1 MSRILIVEDE
11 QHIAD
16 GLRFN
21 LEAEGHEAAVAAD
34 GEKALALLLD
44 ERRPFDVVIL
54 DVMLPGTDGFT
65 VATELRAAGHYEPIL
80 MLTARDSAEDV
91 LRGFEAGADDY
102 LPKPFELS
110 ILLARVNGLLRRHRW
125 NKGGPANAGANPS
138 ANSDAHPDVNPDL
151 RSAHPDANP
160 DVNPSANSDVRSA
173 HPDANPGAAAD
184 AAAQAE
190 PGDVYTFAGRTLDF
204 AAMEVRARDR
214 SYRLTLME
222 CDLLRYLVKN
232 AGQPVS
238 RRAILQEV
246 WGLPEGVDTR
256 AIDNFI
262 VRLRRY
268 IEERPATPQFLQTV
282 RGVGYRFV
290 PEPR

>member
-11 QHIAD
+11 EHIAD
-16 GLRFN
+16 GLRYN
-21 LEAEGHEAAVAAD
+21 LNAEGHEATVASD
-34 GEKALALLLD
+34 GESALNLLLGQ
-44 ERRPFDVVIL
+44 RQAFDAILL
-54 DVMLPGTDGFT
+54 DVMLPGKDGFA
-65 VATELRAAGHYEPIL
+65 VASELRAAGQYVPIL
-80 MLTARDSAEDV
+80 MLTARGSAEDV

-110 ILLARVNGLLRRHRW
+110 ILIARVHGLLRRLRW
-125 NKGGPANAGANPS
+125 SGQDPNTGSTAAPEAS
-138 ANSDAHPDVNPDL
+138 A
-151 RSAHPDANP
+151 R
-160 DVNPSANSDVRSA
+160 
-173 HPDANPGAAAD
+173 
-184 AAAQAE
+184 
-190 PGDVYTFAGRTLDF
+190 DVYVFAGRTLDF
-204 AAMEVRARDR
+204 GAMEVRVRNKAH
-214 SYRLTLME
+214 RLTVME

-268 IEERPATPQFLQTV
+268 IEDRPASPKFLQTV

-290 PEPR
+290 PKP